1 MLARQ
6 LLNLNMA
13 GVCALCKDEP
23 ILKDPSLNLCFNS
36 VLSFNQLLGW
46 MFLQY
51 YQISVLKYFLNLG

>member
-23 ILKDPSLNLCFNS
+23 ILKDASLNLCFNS

-51 YQISVLKYFLNLG
+51 YQNFFP